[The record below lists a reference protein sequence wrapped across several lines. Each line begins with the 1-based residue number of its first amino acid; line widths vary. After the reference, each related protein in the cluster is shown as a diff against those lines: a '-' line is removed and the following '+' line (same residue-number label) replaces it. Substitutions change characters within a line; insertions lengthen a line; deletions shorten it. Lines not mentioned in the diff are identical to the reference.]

1 MRKLSIYLL
10 GCIIISLLLA
20 KCSPNKDGL
29 RSKRNSKDSIVSLE
43 IEGKKYPAHIIVG
56 KYEKEDSKETKK
68 STTGNSSKC
77 EKWGRECDGDIFNG
91 CILRE
96 IKLKYV
102 KAAYETFN
110 TTKDLLASLTKGSTM
125 LNGPLAQHRSRSS
138 EESRNVIVKEAYL
151 YMISKE
157 LDNDYH
163 LILGDKPDYRE
174 ANLFSAE
181 ISGLPE
187 SITYEDYEALK
198 RVRDKFKK
206 DFSTPQNCNPT
217 KKYTTD
223 LTANPIKITIRGSIL
238 FDNQHKHGG
247 SGYKDVKTKT
257 AWEIHPVLDF
267 DLLR

>member
-1 MRKLSIYLL
+1 MKKVTVCLL
-10 GCIIISLLLA
+10 VCIIISLSLA
-20 KCSPNKDGL
+20 RCKTGKNGI
-29 RSKRNSKDSIVSLE
+29 RSKRSSKDSIVTLE
-43 IEGKKYPAHIIVG
+43 IDGKSYPAHVITS
-56 KYEKEDSKETKK
+56 KYEKEAKNRTKK
-68 STTGNSSKC
+68 SVAGASSKC
-77 EKWGRECDGDIFNG
+77 VKWGNECEGDIFNG

-96 IKLKYV
+96 IKLDYV
-102 KAAYETFN
+102 DAEYEAFN
-110 TTKDLLASLTKGSTM
+110 TTKDLLASLTKGSAM
-125 LNGPLAQHRSRSS
+125 LDGPLAQHRSRSS
-138 EESRNVIVKEAYL
+138 EESRNVIIKEAYM

-187 SITYEDYEALK
+187 SITYEDYKALK
-198 RVRDKFKK
+198 RVRDKFKRE
-206 DFSTPQNCNPT
+206 FSTPQNCNPT

-223 LTANPIKITIRGSIL
+223 LTANPIKLTIKGSIL

-267 DLLR
+267 DLL